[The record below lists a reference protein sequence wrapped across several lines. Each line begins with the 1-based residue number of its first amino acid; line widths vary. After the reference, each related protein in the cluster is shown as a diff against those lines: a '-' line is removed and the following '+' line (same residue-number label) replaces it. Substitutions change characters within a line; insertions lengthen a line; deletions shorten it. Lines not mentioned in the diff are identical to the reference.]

1 MTKRPEHELLANQIS
16 KYFSVLIN
24 LISTI
29 SKHGMKSGKSPDQ
42 SDHLHFK
49 ARDERMYTPDQTEQV
64 IFTPK
69 HEHVSDMTEQFNSKA
84 RHEVMT
90 IPEKPELSKMEH

>member
-1 MTKRPEHELLANQIS
+1 MSERPEHELLANQIS
-16 KYFSVLIN
+16 KFFSVLIN

-29 SKHGMKSGKSPDQ
+29 SKHGMKSGKISDQ

-49 ARDERMYTPDQTEQV
+49 ARYKMTHTPDQTEQV

-69 HEHVSDMTEQFNSKA
+69 HEHMSDMTEQFNSKV

-90 IPEKPELSKMEH
+90 IPEKPELCKMKH